1 MENEE
6 GHTERPEKYW
16 LDSWEEK
23 MGGDQVTEVCVWCPQ
38 EGVVTKMRGCRQARK
53 GDTGTGLWGLVT
65 WRSLGTSAR
74 ALSVDDGTDTGLQAG
89 GFL

>member
-6 GHTERPEKYW
+6 VCTASPEKYW
-16 LDSWEEK
+16 LHSGRKRW
-23 MGGDQVTEVCVWCPQ
+23 GDQVTEVCVWCPQ
-38 EGVVTKMRGCRQARK
+38 EGMVTRMRGCRRARK
-53 GDTGTGLWGLVT
+53 GDTDMRLWGLVT

-89 GFL
+89 GFF